1 MNATAI
7 ATQNIRT
14 CTRCGIKYDWR
25 RSASSSL
32 KMTYC
37 NSLCEMA
44 DLGFT
49 IEALL
54 RTEFTRP
61 SQPTVTVVDVDWDEV
76 GELAWAAWADDP
88 RGPRTAKPSRAA
100 RGN

>member
-25 RSASSSL
+25 RSASTSL

-37 NSLCEMA
+37 NSLCENA

-49 IEALL
+49 IEALI
-54 RTEFTRP
+54 RTEFTVVSKSP
-61 SQPTVTVVDVDWDEV
+61 SLEVDWDQV
-76 GELAWAAWADDP
+76 GELAWAA
-88 RGPRTAKPSRAA
+88 
-100 RGN
+100 

>member
-7 ATQNIRT
+7 ATPNIR
-14 CTRCGIKYDWR
+14 CCARCGIKYDWR

-37 NSLCEMA
+37 NSLCEIA

-49 IEALL
+49 IEAFL
-54 RTEFTRP
+54 RTEFTVEKHVP
-61 SQPTVTVVDVDWDEV
+61 HPVEVDWDAV
-76 GELAWAAWADDP
+76 GELAWAA
-88 RGPRTAKPSRAA
+88 
-100 RGN
+100 

>member
-25 RSASSSL
+25 RSASTSL

-37 NSLCEMA
+37 NSLCENA

-49 IEALL
+49 IEALIH
-54 RTEFTRP
+54 TEL
-61 SQPTVTVVDVDWDEV
+61 SAVGKSGTVEVDWGRIAER
-76 GELAWAAWADDP
+76 AWAA
-88 RGPRTAKPSRAA
+88 
-100 RGN
+100 

>member
-1 MNATAI
+1 MARTI
-7 ATQNIRT
+7 ELTHIRT
-14 CTRCGIKYDWR
+14 CAHCGLRYDWR
-25 RSASSSL
+25 RSPSGSL

-54 RTEFTRP
+54 RFEQAPATRALP
-61 SQPTVTVVDVDWDEV
+61 
-76 GELAWAAWADDP
+76 AAA
-88 RGPRTAKPSRAA
+88 
-100 RGN
+100 